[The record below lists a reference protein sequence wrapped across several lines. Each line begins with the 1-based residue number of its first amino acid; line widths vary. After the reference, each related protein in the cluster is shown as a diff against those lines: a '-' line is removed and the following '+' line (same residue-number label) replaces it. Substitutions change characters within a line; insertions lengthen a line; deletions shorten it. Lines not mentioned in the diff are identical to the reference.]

1 MTWCHRMVICTKK
14 NGSLRRTINFQ
25 PLNRHATRET
35 HHCQLPFH
43 QAYHRPYVASPI
55 SWEQLQTATTADPAL
70 QDLMFY
76 IAEGPPSDR
85 QALPATIRAYYPVL
99 ENMAITDDVI
109 CLGERVVIP
118 ASLCQT
124 CLNALHAAHQG
135 TTGMTARAT
144 SSLYWPGIT
153 TDIATTRNKC
163 AACNSNAPSQA
174 AMPPTT
180 TPEQP
185 EYPFQHI
192 CADFFHHEGAAYL
205 VLVDRYSGWPIVSPA
220 TNGATGLAHTLRDTF
235 ATFGIP
241 STLTTD
247 GGPEFTS
254 NTTRELLCSWGVQ
267 HRLTSAYSSG
277 QNKVPITYR
286 LVAD

>member
-1 MTWCHRMVICTKK
+1 
-14 NGSLRRTINFQ
+14 
-25 PLNRHATRET
+25 
-35 HHCQLPFH
+35 
-43 QAYHRPYVASPI
+43 
-55 SWEQLQTATTADPAL
+55 
-70 QDLMFY
+70 
-76 IAEGPPSDR
+76 
-85 QALPATIRAYYPVL
+85 
-99 ENMAITDDVI
+99 MAIIDDVI
-109 CLGERVVIP
+109 CLGERVIIP
-118 ASLCQT
+118 ASLRQT

-153 TDIATTRNKC
+153 ADIAATRNKC

-180 TPEQP
+180 PEQP

-192 CADFFHHEGAAYL
+192 CADFFHHDGAAYL
-205 VLVDRYSGWPIVSPA
+205 VLVDWYSGWPIVSPA
-220 TNGATGLAHTLRDTF
+220 TNGAKGLAHILRDTF

-254 NTTRELLCSWGVQ
+254 TTIRELLSSWGVQ
-267 HRLTSAYSSG
+267 HRLTSAYNPHSNNRAETGVKTIKRMIAGNTGPGGSLQTPFYKALLAYRNGPSPDTKMSPATCLFGRPTRDLLPTIPYKLQPQSG
-277 QNKVPITYR
+277 QKTTQRDQALASRSSMANKRWDEHT
-286 LVAD
+286 